1 MGNNLNKERNEDIKK
16 EKKEVSQEMLKEL
29 RTKADLLEKRLLDK
43 FTYPLDSN
51 SIYYQDI
58 PISFQGDNNYLH
70 TLVCNLNELKD
81 NPNTDKKILIML
93 HGYQGNGLNFY
104 KIIPYIYQ
112 KYICICPDIFGFGL
126 SSRINI
132 EFTSNEQCIDF
143 FIESIEAFRASLEKN
158 FNLNKK
164 FILCGHSLG
173 GLFAVNYALKYS
185 KYIESLF
192 LMSPAGITDVG
203 KYGGSIFENMNLAMS
218 IGMRGMSPL
227 WKTKSTIQDIS
238 QTFLVKN
245 VIDYRLKKRFD
256 ISVEENDIFRERAE
270 IIFKYPK
277 DLDTALYFIFKHPF
291 PTAVVPLEDLIKEK
305 IPDINI
311 IFCYGELD
319 WMDNS
324 GAKRLNQYDKNKYK
338 YFTIYNARHNF
349 PLDNPGEPAK
359 ILLHEI

>member
-1 MGNNLNKERNEDIKK
+1 
-16 EKKEVSQEMLKEL
+16 
-29 RTKADLLEKRLLDK
+29 
-43 FTYPLDSN
+43 
-51 SIYYQDI
+51 
-58 PISFQGDNNYLH
+58 
-70 TLVCNLNELKD
+70 
-81 NPNTDKKILIML
+81 
-93 HGYQGNGLNFY
+93 
-104 KIIPYIYQ
+104 
-112 KYICICPDIFGFGL
+112 
-126 SSRINI
+126 
-132 EFTSNEQCIDF
+132 
-143 FIESIEAFRASLEKN
+143 
-158 FNLNKK
+158 
-164 FILCGHSLG
+164 
-173 GLFAVNYALKYS
+173 
-185 KYIESLF
+185 
-192 LMSPAGITDVG
+192 MSPAGITDVG

-227 WKTKSTIQDIS
+227 WKTKLTIQDIS

-338 YFTIYNARHNF
+338 YFTIYNAGHNF